1 MQKKKH
7 INCPKI
13 GLIYAEYN
21 CLPLCVWLW
30 HFFLLSV
37 RIIALRRLF
46 PCPSGLFWASHTHTH
61 THTDIMSVIQLTP
74 SSRCHMV
81 QHLRGQRSLP
91 SCSRA
96 SCTFS
101 TRLIICLLLSS
112 FMMIFLEMHKKY
124 FYIKTKVKIL
134 S

>member
-61 THTDIMSVIQLTP
+61 THRHYVGYSVNTLLPLPYGATP
-74 SSRCHMV
+74 
-81 QHLRGQRSLP
+81 QRS
-91 SCSRA
+91 
-96 SCTFS
+96 
-101 TRLIICLLLSS
+101 
-112 FMMIFLEMHKKY
+112 
-124 FYIKTKVKIL
+124 KVTPIMQQGL
-134 S
+134 VHI